1 VTEVPQP
8 VYAPVWLS
16 QADVRSWLR
25 LGDSEPAGE
34 IDRVCADVELYVQ
47 IARPDQYDDDLTPP
61 VYAPDALV
69 YDAAVMLAAKVLRRR
84 NSPGGVEAFAGIG
97 VSYVAKYDPEIA
109 QRLHLDLYRRPKT
122 G

>member
-1 VTEVPQP
+1 MAEVPQP

-16 QADVRSWLR
+16 QAAVRSWLR
-25 LGDSEPAGE
+25 LGDSEPVEE
-34 IDRVCADVELYVQ
+34 IDRVCADVEIYVQ
-47 IARPDQYDDDLTPP
+47 IARPDMYDDAEPP
-61 VYAPDALV
+61 VYRPDALV

-109 QRLHLDLYRRPKT
+109 QRLDLDLYRRPRT